1 MTQIVLA
8 GIGNI
13 HTDAEGRFSLND
25 FHQASGG
32 DSAKQP
38 SNWLRLDQTASLV
51 DEISNSSEVK
61 INNPMSVSKG
71 RYGGTYVCKEL
82 VYAYAMWISAPFQ
95 LKVIR
100 AFDALVTGN
109 IEEAQRI
116 AQPRT
121 TQPAKLFPDYF
132 KVARLIGCDKN
143 AAAISA
149 NQAVLKKT
157 GENVLSL
164 LGHKAIEAEK
174 QSPFFIASELAAGV
188 SGRRMNKMLE
198 SAGLQHNENGRWIP
212 DDGGK
217 YSRIFD
223 TGKTHGS
230 GVPVTQVKWSRDVL
244 AMLQIELAA

>member
-1 MTQIVLA
+1 MSAITLA

-13 HTDAEGRFSLND
+13 HTDAEGRYSLND

-32 DSAKQP
+32 EKRHGPSYWLETDQAKG
-38 SNWLRLDQTASLV
+38 LI
-51 DEISNSSEVK
+51 DELLITGFPVIK
-61 INNPMSVSKG
+61 KTG
-71 RYGGTYVCKEL
+71 RYGGTYACKEL

-116 AQPRT
+116 AKPRT
-121 TQPAKLFPDYF
+121 AQPAKMFPDYF

-149 NQAVLKKT
+149 NQAVFKKT
-157 GENVLSL
+157 GENVLAL
-164 LGHKAIEAEK
+164 LGHEAIESEK
-174 QSPFFIASELAAGV
+174 QELVFNV
-188 SGRRMNKMLE
+188 SDLVDGISGQRMNKMLE
-198 SAGLQHNENGRWIP
+198 AAGLQHKEGDRWIP
-212 DDGGK
+212 DDDGQ

-223 TGKTHGS
+223 TGKRHGD
-230 GVPVTQVKWSRDVL
+230 GTPVQQLKWSREVL
-244 AMLQIELAA
+244 SLLTLEAA